1 MTGTS
6 SKRAPAFSFR
16 SFRETFALDR
26 RNSQHH
32 GYDCLWLLGRVQ
44 RRASCC
50 LMTSFQRA
58 NQWPRFNGR
67 HTHGDGKKGG
77 GIMKPS
83 MVLKIWTGTRDESE
97 LACLT
102 AHSRTCTRCFSSP
115 LHKCSVVNFVSERGL
130 KWRATKQRMGWKSHR
145 SNPCPFQPILTGI
158 NWEIVVGE
166 REKKQ

>member
-50 LMTSFQRA
+50 LMTSSRELI
-58 NQWPRFNGR
+58 NG
-67 HTHGDGKKGG
+67 HD
-77 GIMKPS
+77 S
-83 MVLKIWTGTRDESE
+83 
-97 LACLT
+97 T
-102 AHSRTCTRCFSSP
+102 ADT
-115 LHKCSVVNFVSERGL
+115 
-130 KWRATKQRMGWKSHR
+130 
-145 SNPCPFQPILTGI
+145 LTGM
-158 NWEIVVGE
+158 EKREGE
-166 REKKQ
+166 